1 VRSRHQAEDSATLN
15 VVRWIERKRDGEALT
30 RAEIAALVEGYVRGD
45 VPDYQMAAFA
55 MAVTLRGMSRDETGA
70 LTEAMLASGETLH
83 RPAEGPPRVGKH
95 STGGVGDKVSL
106 VLVPLLAAA
115 GLAVPKLS
123 GRGLGATGGT
133 LDKLESIPGLRT
145 DLSAEEH
152 AAVLAEV
159 GCVIGGASADIVPAD
174 RKLYALRDLTGSVP
188 SVPLITASILSKKL
202 AEDLDALVLDVKTGS
217 GAFMRTVEE
226 ARELAWSLV
235 TVAGRHGV
243 ACTALLTDMDQP
255 LGRAAGH
262 ALEVDEAVATL
273 RGEGPEELV
282 ALVLALGGELLRS
295 VGRASGAGE
304 AEREVRRHLDSGA
317 GYETFA
323 RMVRAQRGDLEAPRP
338 LAPAHDLP
346 APGSGWVASLDTRA
360 IGLAVIEL
368 GGGRRRAG
376 DAIDHSVGVECLLRL
391 GDRVESGEPLFRVYG
406 HDRETVERVRRGLFK
421 ALELSL
427 EPVPTRPLV
436 LGRVARPSEEA
447 P

>member
-1 VRSRHQAEDSATLN
+1 MN
-15 VVRWIERKRDGEALT
+15 VVRWIEHKRDGEALT
-30 RAEIAALVEGYVRGD
+30 RAEITALVEGYVRGD

-55 MAVTLRGMSRDETGA
+55 MAVTLRGMSREETGA

-123 GRGLGATGGT
+123 GRGLGPTGGT

-174 RKLYALRDLTGSVP
+174 RKLYALRDVTGTVP

-282 ALVLALGGELLRS
+282 ELVLALGGELLRS
-295 VGRASGAGE
+295 VGRAAGVE
-304 AEREVRRHLDSGA
+304 EGEREVRRHLDSGA

-323 RMVRAQRGDLEAPRP
+323 RMVRAQGGDLEAPRP

-346 APGSGWVASLDTRA
+346 APGSGWVASLDTKA
-360 IGLAVIEL
+360 VGLAVIEL

-406 HDRETVERVRRGLFK
+406 HDRATVERVRRGLFQ

-436 LGRVARPSEEA
+436 LERVARPSEEA

>member
-1 VRSRHQAEDSATLN
+1 
-15 VVRWIERKRDGEALT
+15 
-30 RAEIAALVEGYVRGD
+30 
-45 VPDYQMAAFA
+45 
-55 MAVTLRGMSRDETGA
+55 
-70 LTEAMLASGETLH
+70 
-83 RPAEGPPRVGKH
+83 
-95 STGGVGDKVSL
+95 VGDKVSL

-133 LDKLESIPGLRT
+133 LDKLESIPGVRT
-145 DLSAEEH
+145 DLSPEEH

-159 GCVIGGASADIVPAD
+159 GCVIGGASAGLVPAD
-174 RKLYALRDLTGSVP
+174 RKLYALRDLTGTVP

-217 GAFMRTVEE
+217 GAFMRTVEQ
-226 ARELAWSLV
+226 ARELAWSMV

-282 ALVLALGGELLRS
+282 ALVLALGGELLQS
-295 VGRASGAGE
+295 VGRAAGAGE
-304 AEREVRRHLDSGA
+304 GEREVRRHLDSGA
-317 GYETFA
+317 GYEVFA
-323 RMVRAQRGDLEAPRP
+323 RMVRAQGGDLEAPRP

-346 APGSGWVASLDTRA
+346 APGSGWVASLDTKA

-406 HDRETVERVRRGLFK
+406 HDRATVERVRRGLFQ

-436 LGRVARPSEEA
+436 LDRVARPSEEA